1 MKFLNIN
8 NLKEFGIFFFLIL
21 VAIIGLIVF
30 SIYDSNKN
38 HNLEKLNSILDN
50 TYLKKTIT
58 EITKNLKPR
67 YEYYEY
73 TSKSGDTHQ
82 SIIDGLKIRKE
93 EKTILLNTI
102 LSEKKLKI
110 LNINQKFNFK
120 LDNLSD
126 KKIIEFRI
134 ETGKKNEILFTKIN
148 EDNKFNSKIIS
159 KNFKK
164 KIVYKETIIED
175 SLYKSAINLNISP
188 NIILEFARLYG
199 FQIDFQ
205 RDIWKKDSFQII
217 YEEFTNESG
226 EVVDTGEIV
235 FANLN
240 LQDKDY
246 QLYKY
251 QHEKNKI
258 DYFDENGKSIKKT
271 LLGYLLL
278 MEIGNIQF

>member
-126 KKIIEFRI
+126 KKII
-134 ETGKKNEILFTKIN
+134 
-148 EDNKFNSKIIS
+148 
-159 KNFKK
+159 
-164 KIVYKETIIED
+164 
-175 SLYKSAINLNISP
+175 
-188 NIILEFARLYG
+188 
-199 FQIDFQ
+199 
-205 RDIWKKDSFQII
+205 
-217 YEEFTNESG
+217 
-226 EVVDTGEIV
+226 
-235 FANLN
+235 
-240 LQDKDY
+240 
-246 QLYKY
+246 
-251 QHEKNKI
+251 
-258 DYFDENGKSIKKT
+258 
-271 LLGYLLL
+271 
-278 MEIGNIQF
+278 